1 MLLEPRCPFFVPFS
15 ASMWQLLAIL
25 SALHAV
31 CGFSPLVQRGVT
43 TLPRRQS
50 LAMAK
55 RPTTPTRSNSLRAA
69 DTEED
74 YRNPLTALLS
84 NFLPSEKKEASVVDS
99 IDWES
104 NKKRRK
110 TSLSKLAS
118 DLEKALRKREW
129 FVTGNCDP
137 SFFAS
142 DFKFQDPDVK
152 VSGIEQYARGVNKLF
167 DQKNS
172 RGKIIS
178 CLPAVETVDK
188 IRVVWRLE
196 GRVNVGP
203 RGLPIK
209 AFIVTTDLRVN
220 PSSGLVE
227 FQEDFFSIPG
237 WDILLSAA
245 FPSLSLPF
253 LAKPAPPV

>member
-1 MLLEPRCPFFVPFS
+1 MRGFPLFVLF
-15 ASMWQLLAIL
+15 A
-25 SALHAV
+25 ALQAV
-31 CGFSPLVQRGVT
+31 RGFSPHAQRGVT
-43 TLPRRQS
+43 TLTRRQLLVP
-50 LAMAK
+50 LA
-55 RPTTPTRSNSLRAA
+55 AA

-84 NFLPSEKKEASVVDS
+84 NFLPSEKKEATVVDS
-99 IDWES
+99 IDWDS

-110 TSLSKLAS
+110 SSLSKLAA
-118 DLEKALRKREW
+118 DLEKALVNTEW

-137 SFFAS
+137 TFFAY

-167 DQKNS
+167 DQQTS
-172 RGKIIS
+172 RGQIIS
-178 CLPAVETVDK
+178 CLPSEESANT
-188 IRVVWRLE
+188 IRVYWRLE

-227 FQEDFFSIPG
+227 FQEDKFAVAG
-237 WDILLSAA
+237 WDILISAV

-253 LAKPAPPV
+253 LAEPAPPVK